1 MLRMRD
7 RSRGLSH
14 PSRLGLDAR
23 DMVPLAGNDMAAQ
36 ACGRAYPILRTA
48 VGVATLVHAFGV

>member
-1 MLRMRD
+1 MRD